1 MDNFDLK
8 KYLVENKATTN
19 SRMLSEAEEVS
30 PEQAA
35 KTAMKY
41 APKLEKSPAM
51 DKLADKIAND
61 PKMMQQLEKALLNAG
76 IPMNE
81 NQDVS
86 DLNLDQADLQKLTLN
101 LAKKAEKVSESLKEE
116 IPGDDDVSGELG
128 LGMLAFVGGGTIA
141 ANFSAAIAA
150 AIPALGTAFA
160 GPAVAGA
167 LAGVGLFLLARKV
180 YSNVTGK

>member
-86 DLNLDQADLQKLTLN
+86 DLNLNQADLQKLTLN
-101 LAKKAEKVSESLKEE
+101 LAKKAEKVSEGMSSDLDQ
-116 IPGDDDVSGELG
+116 DDTSAG

-141 ANFSAAIAA
+141 ANFSSAIAA

-160 GPAVAGA
+160 GPAIAGA
-167 LAGVGLFLLARKV
+167 LAGVGLFILARKV
-180 YSNVTGK
+180 YLNATGK